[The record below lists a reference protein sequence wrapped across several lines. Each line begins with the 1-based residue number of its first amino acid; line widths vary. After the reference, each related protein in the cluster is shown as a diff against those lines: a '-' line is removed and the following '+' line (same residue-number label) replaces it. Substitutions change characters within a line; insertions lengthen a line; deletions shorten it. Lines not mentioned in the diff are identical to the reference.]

1 MCAQISS
8 LAYKGYIEKAD
19 LAEML
24 REGDVCPAS
33 TPKIHS
39 REIQA
44 LGGPQAGIP
53 DGVLFL
59 LAHQTTKLSYPLL
72 LNFHLH
78 LFVFSVLCGNGS
90 CFQLG
95 QEEQAE
101 G

>member
-8 LAYKGYIEKAD
+8 LAYEGYIEKAD

-44 LGGPQAGIP
+44 LGGPQAEIP

-59 LAHQTTKLSYPLL
+59 LAHETTKLSYQLL
-72 LNFHLH
+72 KFSHLH
-78 LFVFSVLCGNGS
+78 LFGLSAL
-90 CFQLG
+90 
-95 QEEQAE
+95 
-101 G
+101 